1 VDSKLVSIV
10 LRLVEKSPV
19 DRYQR
24 ARRVANVLGA
34 YLGMPSVTNESVPPA
49 RATDTEEPATGEIQ
63 TSPKESGWVMAIL
76 GVGALGAL
84 VFAGVLIKQK
94 PTSSANDVASASPPA
109 MSGAAAPRNQ
119 RVEALLARAFIGDRA
134 AIAALEERP
143 LASRSARE
151 WLALGRGYAKNA
163 ALDKAMHA
171 YGVAL
176 SKDRALA
183 QDPQIAQTAAS
194 ATRDPKLAPAAL
206 RLSADYLEAVGADL
220 LYEVWVRDRARTPT
234 SELAEE
240 LVKSDE
246 VRAHASPALEVALT
260 LRDAADCDSIA
271 KLLPRVTLHGD
282 RRSLRPLSA
291 LERRKDCKIPPATL
305 AAAVSAVRER
315 ASPTF

>member
-1 VDSKLVSIV
+1 
-10 LRLVEKSPV
+10 
-19 DRYQR
+19 
-24 ARRVANVLGA
+24 
-34 YLGMPSVTNESVPPA
+34 
-49 RATDTEEPATGEIQ
+49 
-63 TSPKESGWVMAIL
+63 
-76 GVGALGAL
+76 
-84 VFAGVLIKQK
+84 
-94 PTSSANDVASASPPA
+94 